1 MKITSNSTIQFSNY
15 KPISVSKNQVRSENS
30 SDDKI
35 LASGLTYANF
45 PNITFGCKGM
55 NADMKF
61 LLNQVHLLRCAYSG
75 MPMLAREDAEY
86 LYRKLE
92 KRTNAHD
99 TINFLNS
106 VKEYMHDTEK
116 KVYDLLSEEPSKR
129 KCDFHDILNNY
140 YDYSLEQLKSK
151 QLKILSKANRV
162 IKTLSEPVKEQV
174 LSARDDAFANLG
186 NAKLARKCLQRL
198 KEITADGRD
207 LEGVRTIFHTW
218 YSLPSPS
225 KDLDAFIVKYAPE
238 SHLTIAKR
246 LISSSVATVEHVQPS
261 ARGGAD
267 DLSNYILVSEQFNN
281 SRSSMPLWEYIM
293 LNPEYNINANLEK
306 YLLNVKN
313 LTQSKK
319 SSFAQ
324 KQDYFERIQE
334 TIKNETNSV
343 VELDGV

>member
-1 MKITSNSTIQFSNY
+1 
-15 KPISVSKNQVRSENS
+15 
-30 SDDKI
+30 
-35 LASGLTYANF
+35 
-45 PNITFGCKGM
+45 M

-75 MPMLAREDAEY
+75 KPMLAREDAEFI
-86 LYRKLE
+86 YRKLE
-92 KRTNAHD
+92 KRTNAHE

-116 KVYDLLSEEPSKR
+116 KVYELLCEEPSKK
-129 KCDFHDILNNY
+129 KCDFHDILSNY
-140 YDYSLEQLKSK
+140 YDYSLEQLKVK
-151 QLKILSKANRV
+151 QLGVLNKASRI
-162 IKTLSEPVKEQV
+162 IKTLSDPVKEQV
-174 LSARDDAFANLG
+174 LDARSDAWENLG
-186 NAKLARKCLQRL
+186 DAKLARRCLQRL
-198 KEITADGRD
+198 KEIEADGAD
-207 LEGVRTIFHTW
+207 LEGVRKIFHIW
-218 YSLPSPS
+218 YSLPCPS

-246 LISSSVATVEHVQPS
+246 LVSSSVATVEHVQPS

-267 DLSNYILVSEQFNN
+267 DLSNYILVCEQFNN

-319 SSFAQ
+319 SPFAQ
-324 KQDYFERIQE
+324 KQDYFEKIQE
-334 TIKNETNSV
+334 TIKNETNSAIK
-343 VELDGV
+343 LDGV